1 MQVDG
6 VMHSR
11 TSDRCRPIRSNP
23 LESKFIDLQVF
34 RANVATL
41 GGSSGELVEMLEH
54 RSVEICCLL
63 ETRFRGKSVR
73 KINGKAAQYK
83 VLVQTIFM
91 KKLTDV

>member
-54 RSVEICCLL
+54 
-63 ETRFRGKSVR
+63 
-73 KINGKAAQYK
+73 
-83 VLVQTIFM
+83 
-91 KKLTDV
+91 